1 VRLNRYLA
9 MCGVAARRK
18 ADELIAAGRVRVNGE
33 VPPPGGV
40 LVTPGQDRVEVDGVA
55 ADLAATHV
63 YVMVNKP
70 AGYLSAVSDRTRRPL
85 VTQLVP
91 RGTRQRGLHPV
102 GRLDLRSRG
111 LVILTDDGELSYRLQ
126 HPRHHV
132 EKEYVV
138 EIAGKI
144 DPEALERLRTGIPL
158 EEGIT
163 APADVALLRQADER
177 SVLRVVLRQG
187 WKRQLRRSFSAM
199 GRVVVDL
206 RRVRIGTLPLGDLE
220 EGHARP
226 LSPDEVRRLQVAVGL
241 AE

>member
-1 VRLNRYLA
+1 

-18 ADELIAAGRVRVNGE
+18 ADQLIAAGRVRVNGQ

-40 LVTPGQDRVEVDGVA
+40 MVSPGRDRVEVDGDAVA
-55 ADLAATHV
+55 PAVTHV
-63 YVMVNKP
+63 YMMVNKP

-85 VTQLVP
+85 VTELVP
-91 RGTRQRGLHPV
+91 PGTRQGGLHPV

-132 EKEYVV
+132 EKEYVL
-138 EIAGKI
+138 EIAGTLG
-144 DPEALERLRTGIPL
+144 PEALERLRTGIPL

-163 APADVALLRQADER
+163 APSDVELLRQADGR
-177 SVLRVVLRQG
+177 SVVRVVLHQG
-187 WKRQLRRSFSAM
+187 WKRQLRRSFSAL

-226 LSPDEVRRLQVAVGL
+226 LSPDEVRRLQAAVGL